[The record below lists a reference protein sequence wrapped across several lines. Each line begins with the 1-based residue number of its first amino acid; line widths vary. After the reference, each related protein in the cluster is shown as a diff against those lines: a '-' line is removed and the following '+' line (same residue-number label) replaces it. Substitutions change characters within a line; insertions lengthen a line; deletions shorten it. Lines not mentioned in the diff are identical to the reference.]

1 MADGK
6 NKAWRERLVALVML
20 AFGNVKDVG
29 RFIET
34 GDVGGPAK
42 QSAPAL
48 TPEVARH
55 MKAIETA
62 GRFVMPDEVDRIL
75 NDGPTK
81 TTNATTE

>member
-1 MADGK
+1 MADGQ

-34 GDVGGPAK
+34 GDVGGAAK
-42 QSAPAL
+42 QNAPTL

-55 MKAIETA
+55 MKACELA
-62 GRFVMPDEVDRIL
+62 GRFVMPDEVEKFL
-75 NDGPTK
+75 NGTP
-81 TTNATTE
+81 ASPQ